1 LGKRLPCLDDRVR
14 DMQEMNRRL
23 REQQYLEMLKND
35 AINNARRDWGESKLY
50 DMYVKNGRFREH
62 DPEIYSETEIKY
74 YITMLR
80 KLSEKKY
87 NADGDEQAK

>member
-1 LGKRLPCLDDRVR
+1 MDDRVR
-14 DMQEMNRRL
+14 DMKEQNRRL
-23 REQQYLEMLKND
+23 KELQYLEMLKND

-50 DMYVKNGRFREH
+50 DMFLKNGRFREH
-62 DPEIYSETEIKY
+62 DSDIYSETEIKY

-87 NADGDEQAK
+87 NAETDE